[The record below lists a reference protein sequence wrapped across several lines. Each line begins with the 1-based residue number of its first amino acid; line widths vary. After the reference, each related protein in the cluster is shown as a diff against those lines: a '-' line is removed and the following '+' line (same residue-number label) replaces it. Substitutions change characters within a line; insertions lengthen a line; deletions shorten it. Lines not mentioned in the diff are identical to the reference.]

1 MKPAAQQDQARDAL
15 EPGHTGDFKFSFKP
29 SEKFKNVQIAQI
41 LNLDYDLVAT
51 QVGVQPG
58 A

>member
-1 MKPAAQQDQARDAL
+1 MPLPSKIKLADAL
-15 EPGHTGDFKFSFKP
+15 KPGHTGDFSFSFTP
-29 SEKFKNVQIAQI
+29 GAKFKNVQLAQI
-41 LNLDYDLVAT
+41 SNLDYDLVAT